1 MQAKKRLPEV
11 SVIQGL
17 MDEPERFQF
26 VQAVRILLRW
36 LAQNGV
42 PQERALAHVLMFRNS
57 LSLNFPASEIEAL
70 AAGPVACVTDADLL
84 HALREEPGT
93 QIALTPTFLGLL
105 GVNGTLPL
113 HKTGR
118 VATAERWDGDTS
130 ARAFIDLFS
139 HRVVGMFFQAWGK
152 YRLEHQFDVE
162 GMDGQL
168 PLLTALAGV
177 HGDASPTAPDD
188 GLDDHVAGYYA
199 ALLRTRPVSAG
210 TVSRVLTNYFGVPIE
225 LEPFVEAWDH
235 IPDDKRSKLGDKV
248 SKLGRGA
255 TLGGRLRRRDIRTRL
270 NIGPL
275 DKADF
280 ERFLPRSEAAVALSR
295 MVSLFGLPN
304 LEFEVRLILK
314 PPCIKPLTL
323 TSKTGAARRL
333 GWDAFLPGPD
343 GAVSRNT
350 VGYLLRPST
359 AATASDAH
367 SDTREGQ

>member
-17 MDEPERFQF
+17 IDGPERFQF

-42 PQERALAHVLMFRNS
+42 PQEHALAHVLRFRNS

-70 AAGPVACVTDADLL
+70 ATWPSACVTDTDLMR
-84 HALREEPGT
+84 ALRESPGT

-118 VATAERWDGDTS
+118 VAMAEQWDGDTS

-139 HRVVGMFFQAWGK
+139 HRMVGMFFQAWGK
-152 YRLEHQFDVE
+152 YRLEHQFDL
-162 GMDGQL
+162 GGKDGQWQ
-168 PLLTALAGV
+168 LLTALVGV
-177 HGDASPTAPDD
+177 HGGAGPAAGRRLS
-188 GLDDHVAGYYA
+188 DHVAAYYA
-199 ALLRTRPVSAG
+199 ALLRTRPVSAS
-210 TVSRVLTNYFGVPIE
+210 TVSRVLTDHFGVPIE

-235 IPDDKRSKLGDKV
+235 IPDNKRSKLGGKV
-248 SKLGRGA
+248 SRLGHGA
-255 TLGGRLRRRDIRTRL
+255 TLGGRLRRWDIRTRL
-270 NIGPL
+270 NIGPV

-280 ERFLPRSEAAVALSR
+280 ERFLPRSVAAVALAE

-314 PPCIKPLTL
+314 PSCLKPLTL
-323 TSKTGAARRL
+323 TNAPGAARRL
-333 GWDAFLPGPD
+333 GWDAFLPRQD
-343 GAVSRNT
+343 GTVSRNP
-350 VGYLLRPST
+350 VGYLLPL
-359 AATASDAH
+359 AAGLNDP
-367 SDTREGQ
+367 GN

>member
-1 MQAKKRLPEV
+1 
-11 SVIQGL
+11 
-17 MDEPERFQF
+17 
-26 VQAVRILLRW
+26 VRILLRW

-42 PQERALAHVLMFRNS
+42 PQERALAHVLRFRNS
-57 LSLNFPASEIEAL
+57 LSLNFPPSEIEAL
-70 AAGPVACVTDADLL
+70 VAGPAACVTDADLL
-84 HALREEPGT
+84 RALQEEPGT
-93 QIALTPTFLGLL
+93 QIALTPTFLGML

-113 HKTGR
+113 YKTGDI
-118 VATAERWDGDTS
+118 ATAERWDGDTS

-152 YRLEHQFDVE
+152 YRLEHQFDIE
-162 GMDGQL
+162 GRDGQL

-177 HGDASPTAPDD
+177 YRDAFWGRDD
-188 GLDDHVAGYYA
+188 GGNPGRYDHVTAHYA

-210 TVSRVLTNYFGVPIE
+210 TVSRVLTNHFGVPIE

-235 IPDDKRSKLGDKV
+235 IPDNKRSKLGDKV
-248 SKLGRGA
+248 ARLGRGA

-280 ERFLPRSEAAVALSR
+280 ERFLPRSEAAAALAN

-314 PPCIKPLTL
+314 SSCIKPLTL
-323 TSKTGAARRL
+323 TNNADAARRL
-333 GWDAFLPGPD
+333 GWDAFLPGQD
-343 GAVSRNT
+343 GTVSRNT
-350 VGYLLRPST
+350 VAYLLRPL
-359 AATASDAH
+359 ADLSD
-367 SDTREGQ
+367 SDS

>member
-42 PQERALAHVLMFRNS
+42 PQERAIAQVLRFRSS

-70 AAGPVACVTDADLL
+70 AAGPAVCVTDADLL
-84 HALREEPGT
+84 RALQDEPGT

-113 HKTGR
+113 HQTGR
-118 VATAERWDGDTS
+118 IATVERWEGDIS

-139 HRVVGMFFQAWGK
+139 HRMVGMFFQAWGK
-152 YRLEHQFDVE
+152 YRLEHKFDIE
-162 GMDGQL
+162 GKDGQL

-177 HGDASPTAPDD
+177 YRDASSERDD
-188 GLDDHVAGYYA
+188 LDSPRRNDHVTAHYA

-210 TVSRVLTNYFGVPIE
+210 TVSRVLTDHFGVSIE
-225 LEPFVEAWDH
+225 VESFVEAWDH
-235 IPDDKRSKLGDKV
+235 IPDNKRSKLGNQV
-248 SKLGRGA
+248 AKLGRGA

-275 DKADF
+275 DKVDF
-280 ERFLPRSEAAVALSR
+280 ERFLPRSEAAAALAT

-304 LEFEVRLILK
+304 LEFEVRLILN
-314 PPCIKPLTL
+314 PSCVAPLVL
-323 TSKTGAARRL
+323 TSKPGAARRL
-333 GWDAFLPGPD
+333 GWDVFLVGQD
-343 GAVSRNT
+343 VQVCRST
-350 VGYLLRPST
+350 VGYLLRPLADLT
-359 AATASDAH
+359 DSD
-367 SDTREGQ
+367 S

>member
-11 SVIQGL
+11 TVIQGL
-17 MDEPERFQF
+17 LDEPERFQF

-42 PQERALAHVLMFRNS
+42 PQERALAHVLQFRNS

-70 AAGPVACVTDADLL
+70 VAGPAACVTDADLL
-84 HALREEPGT
+84 LALQEEPGT
-93 QIALTPTFLGLL
+93 QIALTPTFMGLL
-105 GVNGTLPL
+105 GLNGTLPL
-113 HKTGR
+113 YKTGDI
-118 VATAERWDGDTS
+118 ATAERWDGDTS

-152 YRLEHQFDVE
+152 YRLEHQFDV
-162 GMDGQL
+162 GGKDGQL

-177 HGDASPTAPDD
+177 HGDASPTSPGG
-188 GLDDHVAGYYA
+188 GLGDHVAGYYA

-210 TVSRVLTNYFGVPIE
+210 TVSRVLTNHFGVPIE

-235 IPDDKRSKLGDKV
+235 IPDNKRSKLGDKV
-248 SKLGRGA
+248 SKLGQGA
-255 TLGGRLRRRDIRTRL
+255 TLGGRLRRKDIRTRL

-280 ERFLPRSEAAVALSR
+280 ERFLPRSEAAVALAD

-314 PPCIKPLTL
+314 PSCIKPLTL
-323 TSKTGAARRL
+323 TNKAGTASRL
-333 GWDAFLPGPD
+333 GWDAFLPSQD
-343 GAVSRNT
+343 GTVSRNT
-350 VGYLLRPST
+350 VGYLLRPSGV
-359 AATASDAH
+359 AMATDAH
-367 SDTREGQ
+367 RDTGKGQ